1 MSHSDLRDE
10 DQEEAPLDPAA
21 QRLQAK
27 LRRLLLGSSLIMF
40 LGFIAVFAAIMYKIN
55 ASGGNEADRFAET
68 IELAPGSEVQSAT
81 LSDGVLVLLVR
92 KENATSIVYVDASTG
107 ATLGTSG
114 FVGR

>member
-1 MSHSDLRDE
+1 MRDV

-55 ASGGNEADRFAET
+55 ASGGSVTDRFAET
-68 IELAPGSEVQSAT
+68 ISLAPGSSVESAT

-92 KENATSIVYVDASTG
+92 KENATSVVYVDAQSG
-107 ATLGTSG
+107 AVLGTTG

>member
-1 MSHSDLRDE
+1 MRDV

-55 ASGGNEADRFAET
+55 ASGGSAADGFAET
-68 IELAPGSEVQSAT
+68 IALAPGSTVESAT

-92 KENATSIVYVDASTG
+92 KENATSVVYADAQTG
-107 ATLGTSG
+107 AVLGTTG